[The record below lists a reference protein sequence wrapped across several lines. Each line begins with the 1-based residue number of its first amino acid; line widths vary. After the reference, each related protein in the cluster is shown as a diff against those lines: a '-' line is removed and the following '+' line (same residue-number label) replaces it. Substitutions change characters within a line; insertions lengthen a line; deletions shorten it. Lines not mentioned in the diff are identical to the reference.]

1 MHTIEFN
8 FTTITNHTAIDSIV
22 FALAL
27 DLLVHNRIACTQPTA
42 DRLEFESARDCAFAQ
57 LVLCGNSRYTIKVL

>member
-1 MHTIEFN
+1 M
-8 FTTITNHTAIDSIV
+8 ARSV
-22 FALAL
+22 LS
-27 DLLVHNRIACTQPTA
+27 QPTA

>member
-27 DLLVHNRIACTQPTA
+27 DLLVHNRITCTQPTA
-42 DRLEFESARDCAFAQ
+42 DRLEFESELDCMFAQ
-57 LVLCGNSRYTIKVL
+57 LKLCDSSSYTLKVF

>member
-8 FTTITNHTAIDSIV
+8 FHTIINHQAIDALV
-22 FALAL
+22 FACAI
-27 DLLVHNRIACTQPTA
+27 DLLVHNKITCTQPTA

>member
-42 DRLEFESARDCAFAQ
+42 DRLEFESELDCMFAQ
-57 LVLCGNSRYTIKVL
+57 LKLCDSSRYTLKVF